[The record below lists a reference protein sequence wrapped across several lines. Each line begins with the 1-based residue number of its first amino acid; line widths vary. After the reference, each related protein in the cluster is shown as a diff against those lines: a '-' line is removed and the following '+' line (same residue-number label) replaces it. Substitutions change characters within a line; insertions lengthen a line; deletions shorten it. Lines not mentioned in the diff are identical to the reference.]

1 MTAEDR
7 IEQAQELT
15 GQHVAR
21 HSADI
26 RRMIELGVMIDV
38 DFHGEAMFSGR
49 ATWAEVGVPRGD
61 VRQERLSPGVKYY
74 LPKSHIRKIRSLAT
88 RVRQSVDDAAFNL
101 ESFKPW
107 RWMPY
112 TGWQTFIDRWDELQV
127 EIDATRS
134 EIIAHRDEFIDV
146 VAQEWATIAEEAWD
160 AIKARRADANG
171 DFAVITATAAFDN
184 RAEFV
189 DYIVGQAVR
198 RFPSVEDIQNGFYAS
213 FRTAILLTGADIAEE
228 EARQEQAKTT
238 GLQEYQQR
246 QQMTADAT
254 HQEQVRRETLFAVR
268 QAELEH
274 QREVL
279 AQTISPLQ
287 EVFEQFRAM
296 MYKDIQAVSASIR
309 KNGYL
314 RGKVAQRA
322 RRLLETYNRLGAAT
336 GDLELKEA
344 LKILQ
349 DRLNQQPADPKAGK
363 YDTNAIQAQLDEIAE
378 MTHSEAMAVSARAGR
393 RTRAMAIEL

>member
-74 LPKSHIRKIRSLAT
+74 LPKSQIRKIRSLAT

-112 TGWQTFIDRWDELQV
+112 TGWTAFIERWGELQV

-198 RFPSVEDIQNGFYAS
+198 RFPSVEDIQN
-213 FRTAILLTGADIAEE
+213 
-228 EARQEQAKTT
+228 
-238 GLQEYQQR
+238 
-246 QQMTADAT
+246 
-254 HQEQVRRETLFAVR
+254 
-268 QAELEH
+268 
-274 QREVL
+274 
-279 AQTISPLQ
+279 
-287 EVFEQFRAM
+287 
-296 MYKDIQAVSASIR
+296 
-309 KNGYL
+309 
-314 RGKVAQRA
+314 
-322 RRLLETYNRLGAAT
+322 
-336 GDLELKEA
+336 
-344 LKILQ
+344 
-349 DRLNQQPADPKAGK
+349 
-363 YDTNAIQAQLDEIAE
+363 
-378 MTHSEAMAVSARAGR
+378 
-393 RTRAMAIEL
+393 